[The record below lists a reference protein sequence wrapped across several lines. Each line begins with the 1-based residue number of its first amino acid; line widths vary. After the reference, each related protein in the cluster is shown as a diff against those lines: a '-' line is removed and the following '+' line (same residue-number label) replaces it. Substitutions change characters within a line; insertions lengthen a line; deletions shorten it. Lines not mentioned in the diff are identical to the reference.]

1 MNKLWFFPVLIFVC
15 VFVVWAASIYISN
28 APDCV
33 RSEGEIWSHRG
44 VHTEAPENSRDAIR
58 IAIEQ
63 GFYGVELDVFYD
75 NETGLVVSHDLPYKK
90 VNGEVVLLEDIFS
103 EFGDTL
109 SYWIDLKNLHRSNR
123 KAVKIA
129 FQELTTGKDHLRSK
143 ILIESANGR
152 QLRYLNKHF
161 NCIYWVQFSRKF
173 PRKFFKLAYIR
184 SLLARTDFTG
194 ISTDH
199 RYIDAVFEKNF
210 RNMCWYVFT
219 VNEPDKIN
227 ILAEK
232 PEVQVILTDL
242 EEPYVLDT
250 VE

>member
-15 VFVVWAASIYISN
+15 VFVVWIASLYISY

-33 RSEGEIWSHRG
+33 RSEGETWSHRG
-44 VHTEAPENSRDAIR
+44 VHAEAPENSEDAIR
-58 IAIEQ
+58 KAIEQ
-63 GFYGVELDVFYD
+63 GFKGVELDVFFD
-75 NETGLVVSHDLPYKK
+75 LKAGLVVSHDQPYKK
-90 VNGEVVLLEDIFS
+90 VNGEIVLLEDIFRA
-103 EFGDTL
+103 FGDTL
-109 SYWIDLKNLHRSNR
+109 SYWIDLKNLQRSNR
-123 KAVKIA
+123 KAVRNA
-129 FQELTTGKDHLRSK
+129 FQELMAGKDDLHSK

-173 PRKFFKLAYIR
+173 PRKFIKLAYIR

-219 VNEPDKIN
+219 VNEPDKIK
-227 ILAEK
+227 ILTEK

-250 VE
+250 LE